1 MLKYAIK
8 VKTADEKEKDY
19 WVENDRM
26 IEILDGLKEREKRTL
41 ERKIKAGEIDYDPK
55 IDKLFYTN
63 TKEEIVL
70 GELSDGSSDSNDSDQ
85 WNN

>member
-1 MLKYAIK
+1 
-8 VKTADEKEKDY
+8 
-19 WVENDRM
+19 M

-55 IDKLFYTN
+55 IDKLVYTN

-70 GELSDGSSDSNDSDQ
+70 GELSDGSSDSSDSDQ
-85 WNN
+85 